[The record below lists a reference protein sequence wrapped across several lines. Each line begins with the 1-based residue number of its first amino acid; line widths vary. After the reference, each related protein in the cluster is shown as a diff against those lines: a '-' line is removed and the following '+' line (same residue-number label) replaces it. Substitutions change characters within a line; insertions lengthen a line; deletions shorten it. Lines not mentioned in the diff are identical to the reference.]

1 MTLNQLR
8 VKLIE
13 MKFRGYYIL
22 IVNVVGIMNIE
33 KVAVV
38 MMEAEVSQVT
48 LFINT

>member
-1 MTLNQLR
+1 MRLQ
-8 VKLIE
+8 
-13 MKFRGYYIL
+13 IL
-22 IVNVVGIMNIE
+22 IVNVVTTMVFE